1 MSKRP
6 ILGGHSTKLS
16 YSGCE
21 RKTGFDKYF
30 TDQMSDPEVKKAY
43 RIACEEIVNIQSEDE
58 LIASKDD
65 SELQEVVDYISR
77 YYHYQ
82 R

>member
-1 MSKRP
+1 
-6 ILGGHSTKLS
+6 
-16 YSGCE
+16 
-21 RKTGFDKYF
+21 
-30 TDQMSDPEVKKAY
+30 MSDPEVKKAY

-58 LIASKDD
+58 LIAPKDD